1 MGTSGDNGA
10 LGLANQQLVDVLGA
24 TTPDIQLANM
34 VYSLMAGAFMV
45 AGGLVG
51 TIIGWRTNFRLGA
64 ALCAAGELVMALSPN
79 MTIFIWGGRILVG
92 FGASFMIPS
101 VLGLIPFIYHGKN
114 RVLAFGC
121 IGAASGLSAFLPL
134 FLGIVM
140 QFGGFR
146 ITFGALAVYFALV
159 LLLSF
164 KLPAIEKPAEKL
176 KFDGL
181 GTGIAATGLF
191 LFLVGLSRISAW
203 GLIEPFAECPFTIFG
218 ISPALPMAVLGLI
231 LLVILV
237 PVEKRVEQKNGI
249 ALLPQSFLK
258 TPQVRAGL
266 VASAITFF
274 FMGVQAILLSP
285 YLQLVAGWSPVLMG
299 VMALAVG
306 IPTFIFSLGIPK
318 FLPNANPRRVIQVGY
333 IVMAS
338 AFIPMAFSLHGSEVN
353 GLMWVGLA
361 VAGAGAGIVSAQ
373 ANNIVALAVNERD
386 ASQSGG
392 IQTTMRNVGQAIG
405 VAAIG
410 AVLLFGITANIDNAM
425 ADSPVITPEVRTA
438 VAERNISLMGDEQFE
453 QTIADIPMTDEQRT
467 ELVQLNS
474 DARIESTI
482 TSYVVSGVLI
492 LLGLFTTRWITIFKK
507 EEDGKEETIV
517 RPRRPTSCP
526 SSRSST
532 ARCNRERLKGK
543 FMKRLFTMPPS
554 SPWSTINDTA
564 DALLVDD
571 DGRIAYI
578 GTLEEARRLAE
589 DAEEVDLGG
598 AAVLPRAIDPHSHF
612 TGALQYLLYADLS
625 ECTSFAEITETLKK
639 FAAERNIGP
648 DGVIMGNGY
657 DQNNLIEQRHPDK
670 SILNA
675 VSEDVPVSSRT
686 CPTTW
691 AGQRLPAE
699 AGRHHAHHARPRGR
713 PLRTHERHRRLG
725 RLRRGAG
732 GHEPL
737 LRRDHSPLGPGLR
750 GHGARHAAHLPGA
763 RRDHLPGRRH
773 RARHGQSAGGP
784 RPRRPAEDG
793 HRELSHVGLGRDGH
807 ARRQRRI
814 RQPELHRALPLR
826 WPEDVPRRL
835 APGADRL
842 DDRALRGGP
851 RRREGLGGLQH
862 HDRRGCHRLR
872 EDGHRLQPP
881 ASVPLQ
887 RRRGG
892 RPASAR
898 VRDGARRVG
907 QPREGGPAPG
917 DDPRPDGA
925 HRPVREDGGNRHDP
939 LDLSSPRTCGTGAT
953 RTCGT
958 WVLCAAAA

>member
-1 MGTSGDNGA
+1 M
-10 LGLANQQLVDVLGA
+10 
-24 TTPDIQLANM
+24 
-34 VYSLMAGAFMV
+34 
-45 AGGLVG
+45 
-51 TIIGWRTNFRLGA
+51 
-64 ALCAAGELVMALSPN
+64 
-79 MTIFIWGGRILVG
+79 
-92 FGASFMIPS
+92 
-101 VLGLIPFIYHGKN
+101 
-114 RVLAFGC
+114 
-121 IGAASGLSAFLPL
+121 
-134 FLGIVM
+134 
-140 QFGGFR
+140 
-146 ITFGALAVYFALV
+146 

-318 FLPNANPRRVIQVGY
+318 FMPNANPRRVIQVGY

-425 ADSPVITPEVRTA
+425 ADSPIITPEVRTA

-517 RPRRPTSCP
+517 
-526 SSRSST
+526 
-532 ARCNRERLKGK
+532 AE
-543 FMKRLFTMPPS
+543 
-554 SPWSTINDTA
+554 TA
-564 DALLVDD
+564 DEMPFEPVVD
-571 DGRIAYI
+571 
-578 GTLEEARRLAE
+578 
-589 DAEEVDLGG
+589 
-598 AAVLPRAIDPHSHF
+598 
-612 TGALQYLLYADLS
+612 
-625 ECTSFAEITETLKK
+625 
-639 FAAERNIGP
+639 
-648 DGVIMGNGY
+648 
-657 DQNNLIEQRHPDK
+657 
-670 SILNA
+670 
-675 VSEDVPVSSRT
+675 
-686 CPTTW
+686 
-691 AGQRLPAE
+691 
-699 AGRHHAHHARPRGR
+699 
-713 PLRTHERHRRLG
+713 
-725 RLRRGAG
+725 
-732 GHEPL
+732 
-737 LRRDHSPLGPGLR
+737 
-750 GHGARHAAHLPGA
+750 
-763 RRDHLPGRRH
+763 
-773 RARHGQSAGGP
+773 
-784 RPRRPAEDG
+784 
-793 HRELSHVGLGRDGH
+793 REM
-807 ARRQRRI
+807 
-814 RQPELHRALPLR
+814 
-826 WPEDVPRRL
+826 
-835 APGADRL
+835 
-842 DDRALRGGP
+842 
-851 RRREGLGGLQH
+851 
-862 HDRRGCHRLR
+862 
-872 EDGHRLQPP
+872 
-881 ASVPLQ
+881 
-887 RRRGG
+887 
-892 RPASAR
+892 
-898 VRDGARRVG
+898 
-907 QPREGGPAPG
+907 
-917 DDPRPDGA
+917 
-925 HRPVREDGGNRHDP
+925 
-939 LDLSSPRTCGTGAT
+939 
-953 RTCGT
+953 
-958 WVLCAAAA
+958 

>member
-1 MGTSGDNGA
+1 MAKSKATHPEGGVEKFLVLPIIVLILAQMGTSGDNGA

-34 VYSLMAGAFMV
+34 VYSLMAGAFMA

-146 ITFGALAVYFALV
+146 VTFGALAVYFALV

-218 ISPALPMAVLGLI
+218 ISPALPMAILGLI

-237 PVEKRVEQKNGI
+237 PMEKRVEQKNGI

-318 FLPNANPRRVIQVGY
+318 FMPNANPRRVIQVGY
-333 IVMAS
+333 IVM
-338 AFIPMAFSLHGSEVN
+338 
-353 GLMWVGLA
+353 
-361 VAGAGAGIVSAQ
+361 AGAGAGIVSAQ

-425 ADSPVITPEVRTA
+425 ADSPVITPEIRTA
-438 VAERNISLMGDEQFE
+438 VAERNISLMGDAQFE
-453 QTIADIPMTDEQRT
+453 QTIADIPMDDAQRA

-474 DARIESTI
+474 DARIQSTI

-517 RPRRPTSCP
+517 
-526 SSRSST
+526 
-532 ARCNRERLKGK
+532 AE
-543 FMKRLFTMPPS
+543 
-554 SPWSTINDTA
+554 TA
-564 DALLVDD
+564 DEMPFEPVVD
-571 DGRIAYI
+571 
-578 GTLEEARRLAE
+578 
-589 DAEEVDLGG
+589 
-598 AAVLPRAIDPHSHF
+598 
-612 TGALQYLLYADLS
+612 
-625 ECTSFAEITETLKK
+625 
-639 FAAERNIGP
+639 
-648 DGVIMGNGY
+648 
-657 DQNNLIEQRHPDK
+657 
-670 SILNA
+670 
-675 VSEDVPVSSRT
+675 
-686 CPTTW
+686 
-691 AGQRLPAE
+691 
-699 AGRHHAHHARPRGR
+699 
-713 PLRTHERHRRLG
+713 
-725 RLRRGAG
+725 
-732 GHEPL
+732 
-737 LRRDHSPLGPGLR
+737 
-750 GHGARHAAHLPGA
+750 
-763 RRDHLPGRRH
+763 
-773 RARHGQSAGGP
+773 
-784 RPRRPAEDG
+784 
-793 HRELSHVGLGRDGH
+793 REM
-807 ARRQRRI
+807 
-814 RQPELHRALPLR
+814 
-826 WPEDVPRRL
+826 
-835 APGADRL
+835 
-842 DDRALRGGP
+842 
-851 RRREGLGGLQH
+851 
-862 HDRRGCHRLR
+862 
-872 EDGHRLQPP
+872 
-881 ASVPLQ
+881 
-887 RRRGG
+887 
-892 RPASAR
+892 
-898 VRDGARRVG
+898 
-907 QPREGGPAPG
+907 
-917 DDPRPDGA
+917 
-925 HRPVREDGGNRHDP
+925 
-939 LDLSSPRTCGTGAT
+939 
-953 RTCGT
+953 
-958 WVLCAAAA
+958 

>member
-1 MGTSGDNGA
+1 MAKSKATHPEGGVEKFLVLPIIVSILAQMGTSGDNGA

-34 VYSLMAGAFMV
+34 VYSLMAGAFMA

-146 ITFGALAVYFALV
+146 VTFGALAVYFALV

-218 ISPALPMAVLGLI
+218 I
-231 LLVILV
+231 
-237 PVEKRVEQKNGI
+237 

-318 FLPNANPRRVIQVGY
+318 FMPNANPRRVIQVGN
-333 IVMAS
+333 IVMAC

-353 GLMWVGLA
+353 GLMWLGLA

-425 ADSPVITPEVRTA
+425 ADSPVITPEIRTA
-438 VAERNISLMGDEQFE
+438 VAERNISLMGDAQFE
-453 QTIADIPMTDEQRT
+453 QTIADIPMDDAQRA

-474 DARIESTI
+474 DARIQSTI

-517 RPRRPTSCP
+517 
-526 SSRSST
+526 
-532 ARCNRERLKGK
+532 AE
-543 FMKRLFTMPPS
+543 
-554 SPWSTINDTA
+554 TA
-564 DALLVDD
+564 DEMPFEPVVD
-571 DGRIAYI
+571 
-578 GTLEEARRLAE
+578 
-589 DAEEVDLGG
+589 
-598 AAVLPRAIDPHSHF
+598 
-612 TGALQYLLYADLS
+612 
-625 ECTSFAEITETLKK
+625 
-639 FAAERNIGP
+639 
-648 DGVIMGNGY
+648 
-657 DQNNLIEQRHPDK
+657 
-670 SILNA
+670 
-675 VSEDVPVSSRT
+675 
-686 CPTTW
+686 
-691 AGQRLPAE
+691 
-699 AGRHHAHHARPRGR
+699 
-713 PLRTHERHRRLG
+713 
-725 RLRRGAG
+725 
-732 GHEPL
+732 
-737 LRRDHSPLGPGLR
+737 
-750 GHGARHAAHLPGA
+750 
-763 RRDHLPGRRH
+763 
-773 RARHGQSAGGP
+773 
-784 RPRRPAEDG
+784 
-793 HRELSHVGLGRDGH
+793 REM
-807 ARRQRRI
+807 
-814 RQPELHRALPLR
+814 
-826 WPEDVPRRL
+826 
-835 APGADRL
+835 
-842 DDRALRGGP
+842 
-851 RRREGLGGLQH
+851 
-862 HDRRGCHRLR
+862 
-872 EDGHRLQPP
+872 
-881 ASVPLQ
+881 
-887 RRRGG
+887 
-892 RPASAR
+892 
-898 VRDGARRVG
+898 
-907 QPREGGPAPG
+907 
-917 DDPRPDGA
+917 
-925 HRPVREDGGNRHDP
+925 
-939 LDLSSPRTCGTGAT
+939 
-953 RTCGT
+953 
-958 WVLCAAAA
+958 

>member
-1 MGTSGDNGA
+1 MAKNTTTHPEGGVEKFLVLPIIVLILAQMGTSGDNGA

-134 FLGIVM
+134 ILGIVM

-146 ITFGALAVYFALV
+146 VTFGVLAVYFALV

-181 GTGIAATGLF
+181 GTGIAAVGLF

-218 ISPALPMAVLGLI
+218 ISPALPMAALGLI

-237 PVEKRVEQKNGI
+237 PVEKRVEEKNGI

-306 IPTFIFSLGIPK
+306 IPKIA
-318 FLPNANPRRVIQVGY
+318 PNANPRRVIQIGY
-333 IVMAS
+333 IVMAA

-361 VAGAGAGIVSAQ
+361 IAGAGAGIVSAQ
-373 ANNIVALAVNERD
+373 ASNIVALAVNERD

-425 ADSPVITPEVRTA
+425 ADSPVITPEVQQA
-438 VAERNISLMGDEQFE
+438 VAERNITLMGDAQFE
-453 QTIADIPMTDEQRT
+453 QTIADIPMDDAQRA

-474 DARIESTI
+474 DARVQSTI
-482 TSYVVSGVLI
+482 TSYVVSAVLI
-492 LLGLFTTRWITIFKK
+492 LLGLFSTRWITIFKK
-507 EEDGKEETIV
+507 DEDGAEKTVVPETAGEQPFEPV
-517 RPRRPTSCP
+517 VD
-526 SSRSST
+526 
-532 ARCNRERLKGK
+532 RE
-543 FMKRLFTMPPS
+543 M
-554 SPWSTINDTA
+554 
-564 DALLVDD
+564 
-571 DGRIAYI
+571 
-578 GTLEEARRLAE
+578 
-589 DAEEVDLGG
+589 
-598 AAVLPRAIDPHSHF
+598 
-612 TGALQYLLYADLS
+612 
-625 ECTSFAEITETLKK
+625 
-639 FAAERNIGP
+639 
-648 DGVIMGNGY
+648 
-657 DQNNLIEQRHPDK
+657 
-670 SILNA
+670 
-675 VSEDVPVSSRT
+675 
-686 CPTTW
+686 
-691 AGQRLPAE
+691 
-699 AGRHHAHHARPRGR
+699 
-713 PLRTHERHRRLG
+713 
-725 RLRRGAG
+725 
-732 GHEPL
+732 
-737 LRRDHSPLGPGLR
+737 
-750 GHGARHAAHLPGA
+750 
-763 RRDHLPGRRH
+763 
-773 RARHGQSAGGP
+773 
-784 RPRRPAEDG
+784 
-793 HRELSHVGLGRDGH
+793 
-807 ARRQRRI
+807 
-814 RQPELHRALPLR
+814 
-826 WPEDVPRRL
+826 
-835 APGADRL
+835 
-842 DDRALRGGP
+842 
-851 RRREGLGGLQH
+851 
-862 HDRRGCHRLR
+862 
-872 EDGHRLQPP
+872 
-881 ASVPLQ
+881 
-887 RRRGG
+887 
-892 RPASAR
+892 
-898 VRDGARRVG
+898 
-907 QPREGGPAPG
+907 
-917 DDPRPDGA
+917 
-925 HRPVREDGGNRHDP
+925 
-939 LDLSSPRTCGTGAT
+939 
-953 RTCGT
+953 
-958 WVLCAAAA
+958 

>member
-1 MGTSGDNGA
+1 MAKSKTTHPEGGVEKFLVLPIIVLILAQMGTSGDNGA

-146 ITFGALAVYFALV
+146 ITFGALAV
-159 LLLSF
+159 
-164 KLPAIEKPAEKL
+164 
-176 KFDGL
+176 
-181 GTGIAATGLF
+181 
-191 LFLVGLSRISAW
+191 
-203 GLIEPFAECPFTIFG
+203 
-218 ISPALPMAVLGLI
+218 
-231 LLVILV
+231 
-237 PVEKRVEQKNGI
+237 
-249 ALLPQSFLK
+249 
-258 TPQVRAGL
+258 
-266 VASAITFF
+266 
-274 FMGVQAILLSP
+274 
-285 YLQLVAGWSPVLMG
+285 
-299 VMALAVG
+299 G

-318 FLPNANPRRVIQVGY
+318 FMPNANPRRVIQVGY

-507 EEDGKEETIV
+507 DEDGKEETIV
-517 RPRRPTSCP
+517 
-526 SSRSST
+526 
-532 ARCNRERLKGK
+532 AE
-543 FMKRLFTMPPS
+543 
-554 SPWSTINDTA
+554 TA
-564 DALLVDD
+564 DEMPFEPVVD
-571 DGRIAYI
+571 
-578 GTLEEARRLAE
+578 
-589 DAEEVDLGG
+589 
-598 AAVLPRAIDPHSHF
+598 
-612 TGALQYLLYADLS
+612 
-625 ECTSFAEITETLKK
+625 
-639 FAAERNIGP
+639 
-648 DGVIMGNGY
+648 
-657 DQNNLIEQRHPDK
+657 
-670 SILNA
+670 
-675 VSEDVPVSSRT
+675 
-686 CPTTW
+686 
-691 AGQRLPAE
+691 
-699 AGRHHAHHARPRGR
+699 
-713 PLRTHERHRRLG
+713 
-725 RLRRGAG
+725 
-732 GHEPL
+732 
-737 LRRDHSPLGPGLR
+737 
-750 GHGARHAAHLPGA
+750 
-763 RRDHLPGRRH
+763 
-773 RARHGQSAGGP
+773 
-784 RPRRPAEDG
+784 
-793 HRELSHVGLGRDGH
+793 REM
-807 ARRQRRI
+807 
-814 RQPELHRALPLR
+814 
-826 WPEDVPRRL
+826 
-835 APGADRL
+835 
-842 DDRALRGGP
+842 
-851 RRREGLGGLQH
+851 
-862 HDRRGCHRLR
+862 
-872 EDGHRLQPP
+872 
-881 ASVPLQ
+881 
-887 RRRGG
+887 
-892 RPASAR
+892 
-898 VRDGARRVG
+898 
-907 QPREGGPAPG
+907 
-917 DDPRPDGA
+917 
-925 HRPVREDGGNRHDP
+925 
-939 LDLSSPRTCGTGAT
+939 
-953 RTCGT
+953 
-958 WVLCAAAA
+958 

>member
-1 MGTSGDNGA
+1 
-10 LGLANQQLVDVLGA
+10 
-24 TTPDIQLANM
+24 
-34 VYSLMAGAFMV
+34 
-45 AGGLVG
+45 
-51 TIIGWRTNFRLGA
+51 
-64 ALCAAGELVMALSPN
+64 
-79 MTIFIWGGRILVG
+79 
-92 FGASFMIPS
+92 
-101 VLGLIPFIYHGKN
+101 
-114 RVLAFGC
+114 
-121 IGAASGLSAFLPL
+121 
-134 FLGIVM
+134 M

-318 FLPNANPRRVIQVGY
+318 FMPNANPRRVIQVGY

-507 EEDGKEETIV
+507 DEDGKEETIV
-517 RPRRPTSCP
+517 
-526 SSRSST
+526 
-532 ARCNRERLKGK
+532 AE
-543 FMKRLFTMPPS
+543 
-554 SPWSTINDTA
+554 TA
-564 DALLVDD
+564 DEMPFEPVVD
-571 DGRIAYI
+571 
-578 GTLEEARRLAE
+578 
-589 DAEEVDLGG
+589 
-598 AAVLPRAIDPHSHF
+598 
-612 TGALQYLLYADLS
+612 
-625 ECTSFAEITETLKK
+625 
-639 FAAERNIGP
+639 
-648 DGVIMGNGY
+648 
-657 DQNNLIEQRHPDK
+657 
-670 SILNA
+670 
-675 VSEDVPVSSRT
+675 
-686 CPTTW
+686 
-691 AGQRLPAE
+691 
-699 AGRHHAHHARPRGR
+699 
-713 PLRTHERHRRLG
+713 
-725 RLRRGAG
+725 
-732 GHEPL
+732 
-737 LRRDHSPLGPGLR
+737 
-750 GHGARHAAHLPGA
+750 
-763 RRDHLPGRRH
+763 
-773 RARHGQSAGGP
+773 
-784 RPRRPAEDG
+784 
-793 HRELSHVGLGRDGH
+793 REM
-807 ARRQRRI
+807 
-814 RQPELHRALPLR
+814 
-826 WPEDVPRRL
+826 
-835 APGADRL
+835 
-842 DDRALRGGP
+842 
-851 RRREGLGGLQH
+851 
-862 HDRRGCHRLR
+862 
-872 EDGHRLQPP
+872 
-881 ASVPLQ
+881 
-887 RRRGG
+887 
-892 RPASAR
+892 
-898 VRDGARRVG
+898 
-907 QPREGGPAPG
+907 
-917 DDPRPDGA
+917 
-925 HRPVREDGGNRHDP
+925 
-939 LDLSSPRTCGTGAT
+939 
-953 RTCGT
+953 
-958 WVLCAAAA
+958 

>member
-1 MGTSGDNGA
+1 M
-10 LGLANQQLVDVLGA
+10 
-24 TTPDIQLANM
+24 
-34 VYSLMAGAFMV
+34 
-45 AGGLVG
+45 
-51 TIIGWRTNFRLGA
+51 
-64 ALCAAGELVMALSPN
+64 
-79 MTIFIWGGRILVG
+79 
-92 FGASFMIPS
+92 
-101 VLGLIPFIYHGKN
+101 GKN

-318 FLPNANPRRVIQVGY
+318 FMPNANPRRVIQVGY

-507 EEDGKEETIV
+507 DEDGKEETIV
-517 RPRRPTSCP
+517 
-526 SSRSST
+526 
-532 ARCNRERLKGK
+532 AE
-543 FMKRLFTMPPS
+543 
-554 SPWSTINDTA
+554 TA
-564 DALLVDD
+564 DEMPFEPVVD
-571 DGRIAYI
+571 
-578 GTLEEARRLAE
+578 
-589 DAEEVDLGG
+589 
-598 AAVLPRAIDPHSHF
+598 
-612 TGALQYLLYADLS
+612 
-625 ECTSFAEITETLKK
+625 
-639 FAAERNIGP
+639 
-648 DGVIMGNGY
+648 
-657 DQNNLIEQRHPDK
+657 
-670 SILNA
+670 
-675 VSEDVPVSSRT
+675 
-686 CPTTW
+686 
-691 AGQRLPAE
+691 
-699 AGRHHAHHARPRGR
+699 
-713 PLRTHERHRRLG
+713 
-725 RLRRGAG
+725 
-732 GHEPL
+732 
-737 LRRDHSPLGPGLR
+737 
-750 GHGARHAAHLPGA
+750 
-763 RRDHLPGRRH
+763 
-773 RARHGQSAGGP
+773 
-784 RPRRPAEDG
+784 
-793 HRELSHVGLGRDGH
+793 REM
-807 ARRQRRI
+807 
-814 RQPELHRALPLR
+814 
-826 WPEDVPRRL
+826 
-835 APGADRL
+835 
-842 DDRALRGGP
+842 
-851 RRREGLGGLQH
+851 
-862 HDRRGCHRLR
+862 
-872 EDGHRLQPP
+872 
-881 ASVPLQ
+881 
-887 RRRGG
+887 
-892 RPASAR
+892 
-898 VRDGARRVG
+898 
-907 QPREGGPAPG
+907 
-917 DDPRPDGA
+917 
-925 HRPVREDGGNRHDP
+925 
-939 LDLSSPRTCGTGAT
+939 
-953 RTCGT
+953 
-958 WVLCAAAA
+958 

>member
-1 MGTSGDNGA
+1 
-10 LGLANQQLVDVLGA
+10 
-24 TTPDIQLANM
+24 
-34 VYSLMAGAFMV
+34 
-45 AGGLVG
+45 
-51 TIIGWRTNFRLGA
+51 
-64 ALCAAGELVMALSPN
+64 
-79 MTIFIWGGRILVG
+79 
-92 FGASFMIPS
+92 
-101 VLGLIPFIYHGKN
+101 
-114 RVLAFGC
+114 
-121 IGAASGLSAFLPL
+121 
-134 FLGIVM
+134 M

-318 FLPNANPRRVIQVGY
+318 FMPNANPRRVIQVGY

-425 ADSPVITPEVRTA
+425 ADSPIITPEVRTA

-517 RPRRPTSCP
+517 
-526 SSRSST
+526 
-532 ARCNRERLKGK
+532 AE
-543 FMKRLFTMPPS
+543 
-554 SPWSTINDTA
+554 TA
-564 DALLVDD
+564 DEMPFEPVVD
-571 DGRIAYI
+571 
-578 GTLEEARRLAE
+578 
-589 DAEEVDLGG
+589 
-598 AAVLPRAIDPHSHF
+598 
-612 TGALQYLLYADLS
+612 
-625 ECTSFAEITETLKK
+625 
-639 FAAERNIGP
+639 
-648 DGVIMGNGY
+648 
-657 DQNNLIEQRHPDK
+657 
-670 SILNA
+670 
-675 VSEDVPVSSRT
+675 
-686 CPTTW
+686 
-691 AGQRLPAE
+691 
-699 AGRHHAHHARPRGR
+699 
-713 PLRTHERHRRLG
+713 
-725 RLRRGAG
+725 
-732 GHEPL
+732 
-737 LRRDHSPLGPGLR
+737 
-750 GHGARHAAHLPGA
+750 
-763 RRDHLPGRRH
+763 
-773 RARHGQSAGGP
+773 
-784 RPRRPAEDG
+784 
-793 HRELSHVGLGRDGH
+793 REM
-807 ARRQRRI
+807 
-814 RQPELHRALPLR
+814 
-826 WPEDVPRRL
+826 
-835 APGADRL
+835 
-842 DDRALRGGP
+842 
-851 RRREGLGGLQH
+851 
-862 HDRRGCHRLR
+862 
-872 EDGHRLQPP
+872 
-881 ASVPLQ
+881 
-887 RRRGG
+887 
-892 RPASAR
+892 
-898 VRDGARRVG
+898 
-907 QPREGGPAPG
+907 
-917 DDPRPDGA
+917 
-925 HRPVREDGGNRHDP
+925 
-939 LDLSSPRTCGTGAT
+939 
-953 RTCGT
+953 
-958 WVLCAAAA
+958 

>member
-1 MGTSGDNGA
+1 
-10 LGLANQQLVDVLGA
+10 
-24 TTPDIQLANM
+24 
-34 VYSLMAGAFMV
+34 
-45 AGGLVG
+45 
-51 TIIGWRTNFRLGA
+51 
-64 ALCAAGELVMALSPN
+64 
-79 MTIFIWGGRILVG
+79 
-92 FGASFMIPS
+92 MIPS

-146 ITFGALAVYFALV
+146 VTFGALAVYFALV

-218 ISPALPMAVLGLI
+218 ISPALPMAILGLI

-237 PVEKRVEQKNGI
+237 PMEKRVEQKNGI

-318 FLPNANPRRVIQVGY
+318 FMPNANPRRVIQVGY
-333 IVMAS
+333 IVMAC

-353 GLMWVGLA
+353 GLMWLGLA

-425 ADSPVITPEVRTA
+425 ADSPVITPEIRTA
-438 VAERNISLMGDEQFE
+438 VAERNISLMGDAQFE
-453 QTIADIPMTDEQRT
+453 QTIADIPMDDAQRA

-474 DARIESTI
+474 DARIQSTI

-517 RPRRPTSCP
+517 
-526 SSRSST
+526 
-532 ARCNRERLKGK
+532 AE
-543 FMKRLFTMPPS
+543 
-554 SPWSTINDTA
+554 TA
-564 DALLVDD
+564 DEMPFEPVVD
-571 DGRIAYI
+571 
-578 GTLEEARRLAE
+578 
-589 DAEEVDLGG
+589 
-598 AAVLPRAIDPHSHF
+598 
-612 TGALQYLLYADLS
+612 
-625 ECTSFAEITETLKK
+625 
-639 FAAERNIGP
+639 
-648 DGVIMGNGY
+648 
-657 DQNNLIEQRHPDK
+657 
-670 SILNA
+670 
-675 VSEDVPVSSRT
+675 
-686 CPTTW
+686 
-691 AGQRLPAE
+691 
-699 AGRHHAHHARPRGR
+699 
-713 PLRTHERHRRLG
+713 
-725 RLRRGAG
+725 
-732 GHEPL
+732 
-737 LRRDHSPLGPGLR
+737 
-750 GHGARHAAHLPGA
+750 
-763 RRDHLPGRRH
+763 
-773 RARHGQSAGGP
+773 
-784 RPRRPAEDG
+784 
-793 HRELSHVGLGRDGH
+793 REM
-807 ARRQRRI
+807 
-814 RQPELHRALPLR
+814 
-826 WPEDVPRRL
+826 
-835 APGADRL
+835 
-842 DDRALRGGP
+842 
-851 RRREGLGGLQH
+851 
-862 HDRRGCHRLR
+862 
-872 EDGHRLQPP
+872 
-881 ASVPLQ
+881 
-887 RRRGG
+887 
-892 RPASAR
+892 
-898 VRDGARRVG
+898 
-907 QPREGGPAPG
+907 
-917 DDPRPDGA
+917 
-925 HRPVREDGGNRHDP
+925 
-939 LDLSSPRTCGTGAT
+939 
-953 RTCGT
+953 
-958 WVLCAAAA
+958 

>member
-1 MGTSGDNGA
+1 MAKTKAAHPEGGVEKFLVLPIIVLILAQMGTSGDNGA

-64 ALCAAGELVMALSPN
+64 ILCAAGELVMALSPN
-79 MTIFIWGGRILVG
+79 MTVFIWGGRILVG

-134 FLGIVM
+134 ILGIVM

-146 ITFGALAVYFALV
+146 VTFGVLAVYFALV

-181 GTGIAATGLF
+181 GTGIAAVGLF

-237 PVEKRVEQKNGI
+237 PVEKRVEEKNGI

-318 FLPNANPRRVIQVGY
+318 FMPNANPRRVIQLGY
-333 IVMAS
+333 IVMAA
-338 AFIPMAFSLHGSEVN
+338 AFIPMALSLHGSEVN

-425 ADSPVITPEVRTA
+425 AESPVITPEVQQA
-438 VAERNISLMGDEQFE
+438 VAERNISLMGDAQFE
-453 QTIADIPMTDEQRT
+453 ATIADIPMDDAQRA

-474 DARIESTI
+474 DARIQSTI
-482 TSYVVSGVLI
+482 TSYVVAAVLI
-492 LLGLFTTRWITIFKK
+492 LLGLLSTRWITIFKK
-507 EEDGKEETIV
+507 DEDGKEETIV
-517 RPRRPTSCP
+517 EE
-526 SSRSST
+526 T
-532 ARCNRERLKGK
+532 AGEQPFEPVVDRE
-543 FMKRLFTMPPS
+543 M
-554 SPWSTINDTA
+554 
-564 DALLVDD
+564 
-571 DGRIAYI
+571 
-578 GTLEEARRLAE
+578 
-589 DAEEVDLGG
+589 
-598 AAVLPRAIDPHSHF
+598 
-612 TGALQYLLYADLS
+612 
-625 ECTSFAEITETLKK
+625 
-639 FAAERNIGP
+639 
-648 DGVIMGNGY
+648 
-657 DQNNLIEQRHPDK
+657 
-670 SILNA
+670 
-675 VSEDVPVSSRT
+675 
-686 CPTTW
+686 
-691 AGQRLPAE
+691 
-699 AGRHHAHHARPRGR
+699 
-713 PLRTHERHRRLG
+713 
-725 RLRRGAG
+725 
-732 GHEPL
+732 
-737 LRRDHSPLGPGLR
+737 
-750 GHGARHAAHLPGA
+750 
-763 RRDHLPGRRH
+763 
-773 RARHGQSAGGP
+773 
-784 RPRRPAEDG
+784 
-793 HRELSHVGLGRDGH
+793 
-807 ARRQRRI
+807 
-814 RQPELHRALPLR
+814 
-826 WPEDVPRRL
+826 
-835 APGADRL
+835 
-842 DDRALRGGP
+842 
-851 RRREGLGGLQH
+851 
-862 HDRRGCHRLR
+862 
-872 EDGHRLQPP
+872 
-881 ASVPLQ
+881 
-887 RRRGG
+887 
-892 RPASAR
+892 
-898 VRDGARRVG
+898 
-907 QPREGGPAPG
+907 
-917 DDPRPDGA
+917 
-925 HRPVREDGGNRHDP
+925 
-939 LDLSSPRTCGTGAT
+939 
-953 RTCGT
+953 
-958 WVLCAAAA
+958 